1 MRIYINTEYLLEHS
15 FKTDDGIPFRQKLY
29 QKMILITLNSRNFV
43 PGRKMPS
50 IIVADDAFSLKN
62 MKPYT
67 FYSE

>member
-15 FKTDDGIPFRQKLY
+15 FKIDDEVPFRQKLY
-29 QKMILITLNSRNFV
+29 QKMILITQTNFE

-50 IIVADDAFSLKN
+50 IMVADDAFSLKN
-62 MKPYT
+62 IKPYT